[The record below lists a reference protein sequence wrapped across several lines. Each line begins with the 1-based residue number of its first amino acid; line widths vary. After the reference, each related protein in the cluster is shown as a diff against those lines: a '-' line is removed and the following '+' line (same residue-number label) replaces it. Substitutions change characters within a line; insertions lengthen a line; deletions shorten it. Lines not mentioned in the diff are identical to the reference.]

1 MEDVKIRVSDFL
13 ETGFTAADGEVLYQ
27 KLKEANGER
36 IEVDFK
42 SIHFYTGLFF
52 NTSLL
57 RLLMEIGPEKYEQNI
72 KLVNMNQ
79 AGKSTYL
86 LCLDNA
92 KKLYKQRDKSV

>member
-1 MEDVKIRVSDFL
+1 MEIFKIKVSDFL

-27 KLKEANGER
+27 KLKDAESEK
-36 IEVDFK
+36 IEVDF
-42 SIHFYTGLFF
+42 IGIRFYTGLFF

-72 KLVNMNQ
+72 KLINMNQ

-86 LCLDNA
+86 QCLDNA
-92 KKLYKQRDKSV
+92 KKLYKKQKG